1 MEWIK
6 RWRSKR
12 RETARYTRLFE
23 QLHKQRERWWFT
35 VLQALLFGVT
45 MLPLTTDKTL
55 TALRVWISAGSGVL
69 YLVTEI
75 FEYRRL
81 APLTRWR
88 RLSVAGLCFGLL
100 GIGLG
105 IVLWCRN
112 RPGDHENVLQLVL
125 MAVAA
130 WSLFVWCRVQLYR
143 LRRQTAAEI
152 DALRRE
158 RQRRK
163 RMELL

>member
-6 RWRSKR
+6 NWRSKR
-12 RETARYTRLFE
+12 RETARHTRLFE
-23 QLHKQRERWWFT
+23 RLHKQRKRWWFS

-69 YLVTEI
+69 FLVTEI

-88 RLSVAGLCFGLL
+88 RLSVEGLCFGLL
-100 GIGLG
+100 VIGLG
-105 IVLWCRN
+105 IALWCRD
-112 RPGDHENVLQLVL
+112 RAGDRENVLQLAL
-125 MAVAA
+125 LAVAA
-130 WSLFVWCRVQLYR
+130 WSLFIWSRVQLRR
-143 LRRQTAAEI
+143 LRRQTASEI